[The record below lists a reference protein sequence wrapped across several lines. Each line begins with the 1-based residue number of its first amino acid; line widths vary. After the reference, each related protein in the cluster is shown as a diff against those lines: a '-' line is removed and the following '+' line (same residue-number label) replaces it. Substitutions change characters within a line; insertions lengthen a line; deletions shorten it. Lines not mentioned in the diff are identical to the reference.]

1 LVLAAFLVTGAI
13 FSLHDIK
20 KMAFRCSPETKNN
33 YFFPTLSQVRGI
45 INSYLVKGDVTVI
58 INFCS

>member
-1 LVLAAFLVTGAI
+1 MPSLVLAAFLVTGAI

-33 YFFPTLSQVRGI
+33 YFSQ
-45 INSYLVKGDVTVI
+45 LFLK
-58 INFCS
+58 